1 MYLIGV
7 VQVYISCVAYTTV
20 SDPFFEAKGA
30 EACPPRLTA
39 HSSTSAAVCRI
50 LQGPRGW
57 GSAFGETRPNPVLYE
72 SNPILR
78 ISGLELLCIVVVGA
92 AQAVV

>member
-50 LQGPRGW
+50 LQGPRG
-57 GSAFGETRPNPVLYE
+57 
-72 SNPILR
+72 
-78 ISGLELLCIVVVGA
+78 
-92 AQAVV
+92 

>member
-20 SDPFFEAKGA
+20 GDPFFEAKGA

-39 HSSTSAAVCRI
+39 DSSTVCAACEMSRV
-50 LQGPRGW
+50 RGDGAW
-57 GSAFGETRPNPVLYE
+57 HPGKPGQTPYSMKPVPY
-72 SNPILR
+72 
-78 ISGLELLCIVVVGA
+78 
-92 AQAVV
+92 

>member
-1 MYLIGV
+1 MYLIGM
-7 VQVYISCVAYTTV
+7 VQVYISCIAYTTV
-20 SDPFFEAKGA
+20 SDTFFEAKGA
-30 EACPPRLTA
+30 EACPPRLIA

-57 GSAFGETRPNPVLYE
+57 GSAFGKTRPNPVLYE
-72 SNPILR
+72 ASPILR
-78 ISGLELLCIVVVGA
+78 ILGLELLCIVVVGA